1 MRTQIRQNPTK
12 EIEEFIRMLFLDVCK
27 LLSSSVSY
35 ELSAAFFEEAAKFGE
50 LAWPMNVERVKG
62 GTHVTSRSSLAL
74 ALALAH
80 TKKKRPDPR
89 TLKMPSYY

>member
-35 ELSAAFFEEAAKFGE
+35 ELSAAFFEEAAKVLTE
-50 LAWPMNVERVKG
+50 LAWPMKRVKG
-62 GTHVTSRSSLAL
+62 GTHVTSRSSLA
-74 ALALAH
+74 
-80 TKKKRPDPR
+80 
-89 TLKMPSYY
+89 